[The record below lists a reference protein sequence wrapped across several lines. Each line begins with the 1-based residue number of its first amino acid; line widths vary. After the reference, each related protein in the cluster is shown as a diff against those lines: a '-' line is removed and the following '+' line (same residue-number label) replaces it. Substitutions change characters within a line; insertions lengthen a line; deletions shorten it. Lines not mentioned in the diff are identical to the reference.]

1 MAIES
6 ISKTRVAIRILLVLV
21 IVLLLGLWVF
31 SLQNKAAEV
40 RIATVERNGLTASS
54 STNGIVEPVQ
64 EFEAHAPV
72 ATVVTQV
79 LIKAGDHVEKGKLL
93 LTLDDAAARAALA
106 QAAAAIKGAQASL
119 AQLRGGGTRGDQLT
133 LSGRT
138 AQDKVERDAAQRDLQ
153 TMQSLAAKGDASN
166 AEVVSAQ
173 QRLAAAQAA
182 LQLDQTRTTSP
193 YAQPD
198 LAHAQ
203 AAVEDAQAAYAAAAD
218 TVSKSNVRA
227 PFAGTVFSLQVHAS
241 QFVQA
246 GDKMLEL
253 ADLHHL
259 QIRAYFDE
267 PELGKLAVGQPAT
280 LKWAARPERTWHGHI
295 VLMPS
300 TIVHYGTRNV
310 GEVLVSLDDN
320 ADGVLISATN
330 VTVTVI
336 TTQRAN
342 TLTIPREA
350 LRVDGRG
357 KYAYVIR
364 KGHLQRADVTVG
376 AVNISQAEV
385 LAGLNEGESVVLDA
399 VDGSPLKEGMAA
411 RAAEQ
416 Q

>member
-31 SLQNKAAEV
+31 SLQNKAVEV
-40 RIATVERNGLTASS
+40 RIATVDRNGLTASS

-93 LTLDDAAARAALA
+93 LALDDAAARAALA

-153 TMQSLAAKGDASN
+153 TLQSLAAKGDASN

-253 ADLHHL
+253 ADLNHL

-280 LKWAARPERTWHGHI
+280 LKWAARPERIWHGHI

-364 KGHLQRADVTVG
+364 NGHLQRADVTVG